1 MKRLLLLLVLAVPL
15 QAKPAIRWEA
25 WSGDVFARAARE
37 HRFVLLDLEAV
48 WCHWCHVM
56 DEMTYSDGHVIDLI
70 NRRYIAVRVDQDSRL
85 DLSNRYEDYGWPA
98 TIVFAAD
105 GSEIVKRSGYIPPMP
120 MASMLQA
127 IIDDPSPGPSVV
139 KEAPP
144 VFNHDAA
151 LSPKLRAELEKT
163 YNDRYDAQ
171 HGGWG
176 FIHKYLDA
184 PSVEYALA
192 RARRG
197 DAAAAKMARQT
208 IDGERN
214 LLDPAW
220 GGVYQY
226 STGGVW
232 SEPHFEKIMSM
243 QAGNL
248 RVASLAYA
256 LWHEPRDLAMAQA
269 IHRYLVTF
277 LRSPE
282 GAFYT
287 SQNAD
292 LVDGEH
298 AAEYFALPDAKRRA
312 KGIPRID
319 THLYARENGWAIE
332 ALATLA
338 TCSGDTRALA
348 EARGAAEW
356 VLAHLRRADGG
367 FQHGAQP
374 ASNAGGPYLGD
385 TLSMGRAF
393 LALYAATGE
402 RIWLRRAQEAA
413 TFIEA
418 TFRANPGYVTASVA
432 AFVDNAHAPLAHTP
446 GGRWQRD
453 ENCDVARFANL
464 LRHYDGDP
472 RHEAMARN
480 AMRYLSAPE
489 VAAQAPV
496 GNVLLTDF
504 ELRGQP
510 LHVTVVG
517 AKGDAS
523 ARALFGAAAALPD
536 VYKQVEWLDR
546 TEGPLPGSTV
556 EYPAMTKAAA
566 FVCTSNRCSRP
577 AFTATDLRTLVSR
590 LE

>member
-1 MKRLLLLLVLAVPL
+1 MKRFLLLLVLALPL
-15 QAKPAIRWEA
+15 SAKPAIHWQP
-25 WSGDVFARAARE
+25 WSNDVFARAKRE

-56 DEMTYSDGHVIDLI
+56 DDMTYSDDRVIALT
-70 NRRYIAVRVDQDSRL
+70 NNRYIAVRVDQDSRP

-139 KEAPP
+139 KEEPP
-144 VFNHDAA
+144 VFSRDAA
-151 LSPKLRAELEKT
+151 LTPKLRAQLEKT
-163 YNDRYDAQ
+163 HRDLFDAK

-176 FIHKYLDA
+176 FSHKYLDA
-184 PSVEYALA
+184 PSVEYALTL
-192 RARRG
+192 ARRG
-197 DAAAAKMARQT
+197 DAASATMARQT

-232 SEPHFEKIMSM
+232 NEPHFEKIMSM

-256 LWHEPRDLAMAQA
+256 LWHDPRDLAMAQA
-269 IHRYLVTF
+269 IRRFLITF
-277 LRSPE
+277 LRSPD

-292 LVDGEH
+292 LIDGRH
-298 AAEYFALPDAKRRA
+298 AGDYFALNDAQRRA

-319 THLYARENGWAIE
+319 KNIYARENGWAIE
-332 ALATLA
+332 ALVTLA
-338 TCSGDTRALA
+338 SSTSDPRPLA
-348 EARGAAEW
+348 EARTAADW
-356 VLAHLRRADGG
+356 VIAHLQRAGGG
-367 FQHGAQP
+367 FQHGLNP
-374 ASNAGGPYLGD
+374 ASNAAGPFLGD

-413 TFIEA
+413 TFIEKN
-418 TFRANPGYVTASVA
+418 FRADPGYVTAP
-432 AFVDNAHAPLAHTP
+432 HAK
-446 GGRWQRD
+446 WQRD

-464 LRHYDGDP
+464 LHHYDGDSK
-472 RHEAMARN
+472 HEAMARN
-480 AMRYLSAPE
+480 AMRYLTAPQ
-489 VAAQAPV
+489 VAAPALT
-496 GNVLLTDF
+496 GNILLADL
-504 ELRGQP
+504 ELRSEP

-517 AKGDAS
+517 ARSDAN
-523 ARALFGAAAALPD
+523 ARALFTAAAGLPQS
-536 VYKQVEWLDR
+536 YKQLEWFDR
-546 TEGPLPGSTV
+546 SEGPLPGSKV
-556 EYPAMTKAAA
+556 DYPSMSKAAA
-566 FVCTSNRCSRP
+566 FVCSSNRCSRP
-577 AFTATDLRTLVSR
+577 AFNAAELKMLVSR
-590 LE
+590 LETP

>member
-1 MKRLLLLLVLAVPL
+1 MKRLLLLLLLALPL

-56 DEMTYSDGHVIDLI
+56 DEMTYSDEHVIGLV
-70 NRRYIAVRVDQDSRL
+70 NARYIAVRVDQDSRP

-139 KEAPP
+139 KEVPP
-144 VFNHDAA
+144 VFGKDAA
-151 LSPKLRAELEKT
+151 LTPALRAQLEKT
-163 YNDRYDAQ
+163 YAEHYDAKY
-171 HGGWG
+171 GGWG
-176 FIHKYLDA
+176 FVYKYLDA

-197 DAAAAKMARQT
+197 DAGAAKMARQT
-208 IDGERN
+208 LDGERN

-232 SEPHFEKIMSM
+232 NEPHFEKIMSM

-248 RVASLAYA
+248 RVAALAYA
-256 LWHEPRDLAMAQA
+256 LWHEPRDLETAQA

-298 AAEYFALPDAKRRA
+298 AGEYFKLNDAKRRA
-312 KGIPRID
+312 KGIPRVD
-319 THLYARENGWAIE
+319 THVYARENGWAIE

-338 TCSGDTRALA
+338 TSAGDAHALA
-348 EARGAAEW
+348 EARSAAEW
-356 VLAHLRRADGG
+356 VYGHLRRADGG
-367 FQHGAQP
+367 FEHGAQP
-374 ASNAGGPYLGD
+374 ATNAGGPYLGD
-385 TLSMGRAF
+385 TLAMGRAF

-402 RIWLRRAQEAA
+402 RLWLHRAQQAA
-413 TFIEA
+413 SFIE
-418 TFRANPGYVTASVA
+418 TRFRANPGYVTSAL
-432 AFVDNAHAPLAHTP
+432 DHAHAPLAHTP
-446 GGRWQRD
+446 GGKWQRD
-453 ENCDVARFANL
+453 ENCEVARFANL
-464 LRHYDGDP
+464 LHHYDGDP
-472 RHEAMARN
+472 KHEAMAKN

-489 VAAQAPV
+489 VAAPAPA
-496 GNVLLTDF
+496 GNLLLTDF
-504 ELRGQP
+504 ELRAQP

-517 AKGDAS
+517 AKADAN
-523 ARALFGAAAALPD
+523 ARSLFGAATALPY

-546 TEGPLPGSTV
+546 AEGPLPGSSV
-556 EYPAMTKAAA
+556 EYPPMTKAAA
-566 FVCTSNRCSRP
+566 FVCSSNRCSRP
-577 AFTATDLRTLVSR
+577 AFTATELRTLVSK

>member
-1 MKRLLLLLVLAVPL
+1 MKRLLLLLAIALPL
-15 QAKPAIRWEA
+15 SAKPAIHWEP
-25 WSGDVFARAARE
+25 WSDDVFARAKRE

-56 DEMTYSDGHVIDLI
+56 DEMTYSDDRVIALM
-70 NRRYIAVRVDQDSRL
+70 NLRYIAVRVDQDSRP

-105 GSEIVKRSGYIPPMP
+105 RSEIVKRSGYIPPMP

-139 KEAPP
+139 KETPP
-144 VFNHDAA
+144 TFSSAAA
-151 LSPKLRAELEKT
+151 LAGTLRAQLEKT
-163 YNDRYDAQ
+163 YIERYDAKN
-171 HGGWG
+171 GGWG
-176 FIHKYLDA
+176 FMHKYLDA

-226 STGGVW
+226 STDGVW

-256 LWHEPRDLAMAQA
+256 LWHDPRDLAMAQA
-269 IHRYLVTF
+269 IRRYLVTF
-277 LRSPE
+277 LHSPE

-292 LVDGEH
+292 LIDGRH
-298 AAEYFALPDAKRRA
+298 AAGYFILGDAQRRA

-319 THLYARENGWAIE
+319 KHIYARENGWAIE
-332 ALATLA
+332 ALAALA
-338 TCSGDTRALA
+338 TSTNDPRVLA
-348 EARGAAEW
+348 EARVAAEW
-356 VLAHLRRADGG
+356 VTAHLRRTGGG
-367 FQHGAQP
+367 FLHGLEP
-374 ASNAGGPYLGD
+374 ATNANGPFLGD
-385 TLSMGRAF
+385 TLAMGRTF

-402 RIWLRRAQEAA
+402 RIWLHRAEESAA
-413 TFIEA
+413 FIEK
-418 TFRANPGYVTASVA
+418 TFRANPGYLTAL
-432 AFVDNAHAPLAHTP
+432 HGT
-446 GGRWQRD
+446 RQRD
-453 ENCDVARFANL
+453 ENCELARFANL
-464 LRHYDGDP
+464 LHHYDGDTT
-472 RHEAMARN
+472 HEAMAKN
-480 AMRYLSAPE
+480 AMRYLTAPQI
-489 VAAQAPV
+489 ATPAPV
-496 GNVLLTDF
+496 GNVLLADY
-504 ELRGQP
+504 ELREQP

-517 AKGDAS
+517 AKGDAN
-523 ARALFGAAAALPD
+523 ARALFSTAAGLPQS
-536 VYKQVEWLDR
+536 YKQVEWLDR
-546 TEGPLPGSTV
+546 AEGPLPGSKV

-566 FVCTSNRCSRP
+566 FVCSSNRCSRP
-577 AFTATDLRTLVSR
+577 AFNAAELRTLVGR
-590 LE
+590 LEKAN

>member
-1 MKRLLLLLVLAVPL
+1 MKRLLLLLAIALPL
-15 QAKPAIRWEA
+15 SAKPAIPWQP
-25 WSGDVFARAARE
+25 WSSDVFARAKRE

-56 DEMTYSDGHVIDLI
+56 DEMTYSDDRVIALM
-70 NRRYIAVRVDQDSRL
+70 NQRYIAVRVDQDSRP

-151 LSPKLRAELEKT
+151 LGPNLRAELEKT

-176 FIHKYLDA
+176 FVHKYLDP

-197 DAAAAKMARQT
+197 DAAAAKMVRQT

-214 LLDPAW
+214 ILDPAW

-232 SEPHFEKIMSM
+232 NEPHFEKIMSI

-269 IHRYLVTF
+269 IRRYLLTF

-282 GAFYT
+282 GTFYT

-292 LVDGEH
+292 LVDGRH
-298 AAEYFALPDAKRRA
+298 AADYFALNDAQRRA

-319 THLYARENGWAIE
+319 KHVYARENGWAIE
-332 ALATLA
+332 SLATLA
-338 TCSGDTRALA
+338 MSSGDARPLA
-348 EARGAAEW
+348 EARMAADW
-356 VLAHLRRADGG
+356 VTAHLHRPDGG
-367 FQHGAQP
+367 FQHGLEP
-374 ASNAGGPYLGD
+374 ATNAGGPFLGD

-402 RIWLRRAQEAA
+402 RIWLRRAREAA
-413 TFIEA
+413 AFIEM
-418 TFRANPGYVTASVA
+418 TFRANPGYVTAP
-432 AFVDNAHAPLAHTP
+432 HAT
-446 GGRWQRD
+446 RQRD

-464 LRHYDGDP
+464 LHHYDGDAK
-472 RHEAMARN
+472 HESMAKN
-480 AMRYLSAPE
+480 AMRYLT
-489 VAAQAPV
+489 AAQVATPAPV
-496 GNVLLTDF
+496 GNVLLADF
-504 ELRGQP
+504 ELREQP

-517 AKGDAS
+517 AKGDAN
-523 ARALFGAAAALPD
+523 ARALFAAAASLPQS
-536 VYKQVEWLDR
+536 YKQLEWLDR
-546 TEGPLPGSTV
+546 AEGPLPGSKV
-556 EYPAMTKAAA
+556 EYPPMSKAAA
-566 FVCTSNRCSRP
+566 FVCSSNRCSRP
-577 AFTATDLRTLVSR
+577 AFNAAELRTLVSKSF
-590 LE
+590 

>member
-1 MKRLLLLLVLAVPL
+1 MKRLLLLLFLAIPL
-15 QAKPAIRWEA
+15 QAKPAIRWEP
-25 WSGDVFARAARE
+25 WSDDVFARARRE
-37 HRFVLLDLEAV
+37 HRFVLLDLEAI

-56 DEMTYSDGHVIDLI
+56 DEMTYSDEHVIALI
-70 NRRYIAVRVDQDSRL
+70 NRRYIAVRVDQDSRP

-105 GSEIVKRSGYIPPMP
+105 RSEIVKRSGYIPPMP

-144 VFNHDAA
+144 TFGNDGA
-151 LSPKLRAELEKT
+151 LAPALRAQLEKT
-163 YNDRYDAQ
+163 YTERYDAQ

-176 FIHKYLDA
+176 FVHKYLDA

-197 DAAAAKMARQT
+197 DTTAAKMARQT

-298 AAEYFALPDAKRRA
+298 AGEYFALPDAKRRA

-338 TCSGDTRALA
+338 TCAGDARALT
-348 EARGAAEW
+348 EARMAAEW
-356 VLAHLRRADGG
+356 VQAHLHRAGGG
-367 FQHGAQP
+367 FLHGAQA

-402 RIWLRRAQEAA
+402 RLWLRRAQEAA
-413 TFIEA
+413 AFIET
-418 TFRANPGYVTASVA
+418 TFRANPGYVTTP
-432 AFVDNAHAPLAHTP
+432 VDKAH
-446 GGRWQRD
+446 GKWQRD

-464 LRHYDGDP
+464 LHHYDGDP
-472 RHEAMARN
+472 KHEAMAKS
-480 AMRYLSAPE
+480 AMRYLAAPE
-489 VAAQAPV
+489 VAAPAPV
-496 GNVLLTDF
+496 GNVLLADF

-517 AKGDAS
+517 AKGDAN
-523 ARALFGAAAALPD
+523 ARALFGAAAALSPG
-536 VYKQVEWLDR
+536 YKQVEWLDR
-546 TEGPLPGSTV
+546 AEGPLPGSRV
-556 EYPAMTKAAA
+556 EYPSMTKAAA
-566 FVCTSNRCSRP
+566 FVCSSNRCSRP
-577 AFTATDLRTLVSR
+577 AFTAAELRTLVGR

>member
-1 MKRLLLLLVLAVPL
+1 MKRLLLLLVIALPL
-15 QAKPAIRWEA
+15 SAKPAIQWQP
-25 WSGDVFARAARE
+25 WSGDVFARARRE

-56 DEMTYSDGHVIDLI
+56 DEMTYSDDRVIALM
-70 NRRYIAVRVDQDSRL
+70 NQRYIAVKVDQDARP

-139 KEAPP
+139 KEPPP
-144 VFNHDAA
+144 VFSNDAA
-151 LSPKLRAELEKT
+151 LSPVLRASLEKT
-163 YNDRYDAQ
+163 YKERYDAQ

-176 FIHKYLDA
+176 FMHKYLDP

-197 DAAAAKMARQT
+197 DAASAKMARQT
-208 IDGERN
+208 LDGERN

-256 LWHEPRDLAMAQA
+256 LWHDQRDLAMAHA
-269 IHRYLVTF
+269 VRRYLVTF

-292 LVDGEH
+292 LVDGRH
-298 AAEYFALPDAKRRA
+298 AADYFALNDAQRRA
-312 KGIPRID
+312 RGIPRID
-319 THLYARENGWAIE
+319 KHVYARENGWAIE

-338 TCSGDTRALA
+338 MSTGDARPLA
-348 EARGAAEW
+348 EARTAAEW
-356 VLAHLRRADGG
+356 VTAHLHRPDGG
-367 FQHGAQP
+367 YLHGLEP
-374 ASNAGGPYLGD
+374 VTNAAGPFLGD

-402 RIWLRRAQEAA
+402 RVWLRRAQEAA
-413 TFIEA
+413 AFIE
-418 TFRANPGYVTASVA
+418 TKFRANPGYVTAP
-432 AFVDNAHAPLAHTP
+432 HAT
-446 GGRWQRD
+446 RQRD
-453 ENCDVARFANL
+453 ENCDLARFANL
-464 LRHYDGDP
+464 LHHYDGDAK
-472 RHEAMARN
+472 HEAMARN
-480 AMRYLSAPE
+480 AMRYLTAPQ
-489 VAAQAPV
+489 VATPAPV
-496 GNVLLTDF
+496 GNVLLTDL
-504 ELRGQP
+504 ELREQP

-517 AKGDAS
+517 AKGDAN
-523 ARALFGAAAALPD
+523 ARALFVAATGLPQG
-536 VYKQVEWLDR
+536 YKQLEWLDR
-546 TEGPLPGSTV
+546 AEGPLPGSKV

-566 FVCTSNRCSRP
+566 FVCSSNRCSRP
-577 AFTATDLRTLVSR
+577 AFNSAELRTLVGR
-590 LE
+590 IEQ

>member
-1 MKRLLLLLVLAVPL
+1 MKRLLLLLAIALPL
-15 QAKPAIRWEA
+15 SAKPTMHWEP
-25 WSGDVFARAARE
+25 WSDDVFARARRE

-56 DEMTYSDGHVIDLI
+56 DEMTYSDDRVIALM
-70 NRRYIAVRVDQDSRL
+70 NKRYIAVRVDQDSRP

-105 GSEIVKRSGYIPPMP
+105 RSEIVKRSGYIPPMP
-120 MASMLQA
+120 MVSMLQA

-139 KEAPP
+139 KETPP
-144 VFNHDAA
+144 TFGSDPA
-151 LSPKLRAELEKT
+151 LAVSLRAQLEKT
-163 YNDRYDAQ
+163 YVERYDAKN
-171 HGGWG
+171 GGWG
-176 FIHKYLDA
+176 FMHKYLDA

-226 STGGVW
+226 STDGVW

-256 LWHEPRDLAMAQA
+256 LWHDKRDLEMAQA
-269 IHRYLVTF
+269 IRRYLFTF

-292 LVDGEH
+292 LIDGRH
-298 AAEYFALPDAKRRA
+298 AGEYFKLGDAQRRA

-319 THLYARENGWAIE
+319 KHVYARENGWAIE

-338 TCSGDTRALA
+338 TSANDPRALA
-348 EARGAAEW
+348 EARTAADW
-356 VLAHLRRADGG
+356 VSAHLRRADGG
-367 FQHGAQP
+367 FLHGVEP
-374 ASNAGGPYLGD
+374 ATNASGPFLGD
-385 TLSMGRAF
+385 TLAMGRAF
-393 LALYAATGE
+393 LALYAATGD
-402 RIWLRRAQEAA
+402 RSWLHRAEESAA
-413 TFIEA
+413 FIEK
-418 TFRANPGYVTASVA
+418 TFRANPGYVTAL
-432 AFVDNAHAPLAHTP
+432 HGT
-446 GGRWQRD
+446 RQRD
-453 ENCDVARFANL
+453 ENSELARFANL
-464 LRHYDGDP
+464 LHHYDGDKK
-472 RHEAMARN
+472 HEAMAMN
-480 AMRYLSAPE
+480 AMRYLTAPQI
-489 VAAQAPV
+489 ATPAPV

-504 ELRGQP
+504 ELRQQP

-517 AKGDAS
+517 AKGDAN
-523 ARALFGAAAALPD
+523 ARALFASAAGLPQS
-536 VYKQVEWLDR
+536 YKQVEWLDR
-546 TEGPLPGSTV
+546 KEGPLPGSSV
-556 EYPAMTKAAA
+556 EYPSMTKAAA
-566 FVCTSNRCSRP
+566 FVCSSNRCSRP
-577 AFTATDLRTLVSR
+577 AFNAVELRTLVEK
-590 LE
+590 LEQ

>member
-1 MKRLLLLLVLAVPL
+1 MKRLLLLLAIALPL
-15 QAKPAIRWEA
+15 SAKPAIQWQS
-25 WSGDVFARAARE
+25 WSDDVFARAQRE

-56 DEMTYSDGHVIDLI
+56 DEMTYSDDRVIALM
-70 NRRYIAVRVDQDSRL
+70 NQRYIAVRVDQDARP

-105 GSEIVKRSGYIPPMP
+105 RSEIVKRSGYIPPMP
-120 MASMLQA
+120 MVSMLQA

-139 KEAPP
+139 KEIPPTFGSDATLAPASR
-144 VFNHDAA
+144 VM
-151 LSPKLRAELEKT
+151 LEKT
-163 YNDRYDAQ
+163 YIERYDAQ

-176 FIHKYLDA
+176 FVHKYLDA
-184 PSVEYALA
+184 PSVEYALL

-256 LWHEPRDLAMAQA
+256 LWHEKRDLEMAQA

-292 LVDGEH
+292 LIDGRH
-298 AAEYFALPDAKRRA
+298 AGDYFALGDAQRRM
-312 KGIPRID
+312 KGIPRVD
-319 THLYARENGWAIE
+319 KHLYARENGLAIE

-338 TCSGDTRALA
+338 ACTGDVSALT
-348 EARGAAEW
+348 EARTAAEW
-356 VLAHLRRADGG
+356 VIAHLHRAGGG
-367 FQHGAQP
+367 FNHGVQP

-393 LALYAATGE
+393 LSLYAATGE
-402 RIWLRRAQEAA
+402 RIWLRRAQESAA
-413 TFIEA
+413 FIET
-418 TFRANPGYVTASVA
+418 TFRFNPGYVTAP
-432 AFVDNAHAPLAHTP
+432 HGT
-446 GGRWQRD
+446 WERD
-453 ENCDVARFANL
+453 ENCELARFANL
-464 LRHYDGDP
+464 LQHYDGDKK
-472 RHEAMARN
+472 HEAMARN
-480 AMRYLSAPE
+480 AMRYLAAPE
-489 VAAQAPV
+489 VAAPAPV
-496 GNVLLTDF
+496 GNVLLTDL
-504 ELRGQP
+504 ELRQEP

-517 AKGDAS
+517 GKGDAN
-523 ARALFGAAAALPD
+523 ARALFSAADALPQ

-546 TEGPLPGSTV
+546 AEGPLPGSKV
-556 EYPAMTKAAA
+556 EYPAMTRAAA
-566 FVCTSNRCSRP
+566 FVCSSNRCSRP
-577 AFTATDLRTLVSR
+577 AFSAAELRTLVGR
-590 LE
+590 LEQ

>member
-1 MKRLLLLLVLAVPL
+1 MKRLLLLLSLALAFPS
-15 QAKPAIRWEA
+15 QAKPAIHWES
-25 WSGDVFARAARE
+25 WSDDVFARAKRE
-37 HRFVLLDLEAV
+37 HKFVLLDLEAV

-56 DEMTYSDGHVIDLI
+56 DEMTYSDERVIKLM
-70 NRRYIAVRVDQDSRL
+70 NEKYIAVRVDQDSRP

-105 GSEIVKRSGYIPPMP
+105 RSEIVKRSGYIEPMP

-139 KEAPP
+139 KETPP
-144 VFNHDAA
+144 AFGKDAVLA
-151 LSPKLRAELEKT
+151 ASLAAQLEKT
-163 YNDRYDAQ
+163 YRERYDAQ

-176 FIHKYLDA
+176 FAHKYLDA
-184 PSVEYALA
+184 PSVELALA

-232 SEPHFEKIMSM
+232 TEPHFEKIMST

-248 RVASLAYA
+248 RVVSLAYA
-256 LWHEPRDLAMAQA
+256 LWHEKRDLEFAEA
-269 IHRYLVTF
+269 IHHYLVTF
-277 LRSPE
+277 LRAPE

-298 AAEYFALPDAKRRA
+298 GGEYFALNDAQRRA
-312 KGIPRID
+312 KGIPRVD
-319 THLYARENGWAIE
+319 KHLYARENGWAIE

-338 TCSGDTRALA
+338 SCAGDAQALA
-348 EARGAAEW
+348 EARTAAEW
-356 VLAHLRRADGG
+356 VVTHLRRTDGG

-393 LALYAATGE
+393 LALYTATGE
-402 RIWLRRAQEAA
+402 RVWLKRAREAA
-413 TFIEA
+413 AFVETK
-418 TFRANPGYVTASVA
+418 FRANPGYKTAPHGS
-432 AFVDNAHAPLAHTP
+432 
-446 GGRWQRD
+446 WERD

-464 LRHYDGDP
+464 LHHYTGDASTD
-472 RHEAMARN
+472 AMAKN
-480 AMRYLSAPE
+480 AMRYLAAPE
-489 VAAQAPV
+489 VATPMPV
-496 GNVLLTDF
+496 GNVLLADF
-504 ELRGQP
+504 ELREQP
-510 LHVTVVG
+510 LHVTVIG
-517 AKGDAS
+517 AKHDAG
-523 ARALFGAAAALPD
+523 ARALFGAAGALPH
-536 VYKQVEWLDR
+536 VYKQLEWLDR

-556 EYPAMTKAAA
+556 EYPPMTKAAA
-566 FVCTSNRCSRP
+566 FVCSGNRCSRP
-577 AFTATDLRTLVSR
+577 AFTAAELKTLIQR
-590 LE
+590 LEQ

>member
-1 MKRLLLLLVLAVPL
+1 MKRLLLLLAIALPL
-15 QAKPAIRWEA
+15 SAKPAIQWQP
-25 WSGDVFARAARE
+25 WSNDVFARAKRE

-56 DEMTYSDGHVIDLI
+56 DEMTYSDDRVIALM
-70 NRRYIAVRVDQDSRL
+70 NQRYIAVRVDQDSRP

-139 KEAPP
+139 KEAAP
-144 VFNHDAA
+144 VFNGDAA
-151 LSPKLRAELEKT
+151 LTPQLRAQLEKT
-163 YNDRYDAQ
+163 YREMYDPK

-176 FIHKYLDA
+176 FSHKYLDP

-232 SEPHFEKIMSM
+232 NEPHFEKIMWT

-248 RVASLAYA
+248 RVAAQAYA
-256 LWHEPRDLAMAQA
+256 LWHEPRDLAMAQS
-269 IHRYLVTF
+269 IRRYLLTF

-292 LVDGEH
+292 LIDGRH
-298 AAEYFALPDAKRRA
+298 AGEYFALNDVQRRA

-319 THLYARENGWAIE
+319 KHIYARENGWAIE

-338 TCSGDTRALA
+338 SSTSDPRPLA
-348 EARGAAEW
+348 EARTAAES
-356 VLAHLRRADGG
+356 VVAHLHRADGG
-367 FQHGAQP
+367 FQHGLNP
-374 ASNAGGPYLGD
+374 TAGPFLGD

-413 TFIEA
+413 AFIDK
-418 TFRANPGYVTASVA
+418 TFRANPGYITAP
-432 AFVDNAHAPLAHTP
+432 HAT
-446 GGRWQRD
+446 WQRD
-453 ENCDVARFANL
+453 ENCDLARFANL
-464 LRHYDGDP
+464 LHHYDSDP
-472 RHEAMARN
+472 KHESMARN
-480 AMRYLSAPE
+480 AMRYLTAPQ
-489 VAAQAPV
+489 VASPMPV
-496 GNVLLTDF
+496 ANVLLADF
-504 ELRGQP
+504 ELREQP

-517 AKGDAS
+517 GKGDAN
-523 ARALFGAAAALPD
+523 ARALFIAAAGLPQN
-536 VYKQVEWLDR
+536 YKQLEWLDR
-546 TEGPLPGSTV
+546 KEGPLPGSKV

-566 FVCTSNRCSRP
+566 FVCSSNRCSRP
-577 AFTATDLRTLVSR
+577 AFNATELRTLVGR
-590 LE
+590 MER

>member
-1 MKRLLLLLVLAVPL
+1 MKRLLLLLAIALPL
-15 QAKPAIRWEA
+15 SARPAIQWQP
-25 WSGDVFARAARE
+25 WSADVFARAKRE

-56 DEMTYSDGHVIDLI
+56 DEMTYSDDRVIALM
-70 NRRYIAVRVDQDSRL
+70 NQRYIGVRVDQDSRP

-139 KEAPP
+139 KEPPP

-151 LSPKLRAELEKT
+151 LSPTLRAELEKT
-163 YNDRYDAQ
+163 YNEGYDAR

-176 FIHKYLDA
+176 FVHKYLDP
-184 PSVEYALA
+184 PSVEYALV

-197 DAAAAKMARQT
+197 DASAAKMARQT

-232 SEPHFEKIMSM
+232 NEPHFEKIMSM

-269 IHRYLVTF
+269 IRRYLLTF

-292 LVDGEH
+292 LVDGRH
-298 AAEYFALPDAKRRA
+298 AADYFALNDAQRRA

-319 THLYARENGWAIE
+319 KHIYARENGWAIE
-332 ALATLA
+332 ALATLSM
-338 TCSGDTRALA
+338 SGGDARPLA
-348 EARGAAEW
+348 EARTAAEW
-356 VLAHLRRADGG
+356 VTTHLHRPDGG
-367 FQHGAQP
+367 FQHGLDP
-374 ASNAGGPYLGD
+374 AAKAGGPFLGD
-385 TLSMGRAF
+385 TLAMGRAF

-413 TFIEA
+413 PFIET
-418 TFRANPGYVTASVA
+418 TFRANPGYLTAP
-432 AFVDNAHAPLAHTP
+432 HAT
-446 GGRWQRD
+446 RQRD
-453 ENCDVARFANL
+453 ENCDVVRFANL
-464 LRHYDGDP
+464 LHHYDGDAK
-472 RHEAMARN
+472 HESMARN
-480 AMRYLSAPE
+480 AMRYLTAPQ
-489 VAAQAPV
+489 VATPAPV
-496 GNVLLTDF
+496 GNVLLADL
-504 ELRGQP
+504 ELREQP

-517 AKGDAS
+517 AKSDAN
-523 ARALFGAAAALPD
+523 ARALFNAATGLPQS
-536 VYKQVEWLDR
+536 YKQLEWLDR
-546 TEGPLPGSTV
+546 AEGPLPGSKV
-556 EYPAMTKAAA
+556 AYPVMTKAAA
-566 FVCTSNRCSRP
+566 FVCSSNRCSRP
-577 AFTATDLRTLVSR
+577 AFNAAELKTLVSKSF
-590 LE
+590 

>member
-1 MKRLLLLLVLAVPL
+1 MKRLLPLLLLLAIPM
-15 QAKPAIRWEA
+15 QAKPAIHWEA

-37 HRFVLLDLEAV
+37 HRLVLLDLEAV

-56 DEMTYSDGHVIDLI
+56 DEMTYSDEKVIALM
-70 NRRYIAVRVDQDSRL
+70 NARYIAVRVDQDSRP

-105 GSEIVKRSGYIPPMP
+105 GSEIVKRAGYIPPMP

-139 KEAPP
+139 KEATPA
-144 VFNHDAA
+144 FGSDAA
-151 LSPKLRAELEKT
+151 LAQSLRTQLEKT
-163 YNDRYDAQ
+163 YVEWYDAK

-176 FIHKYLDA
+176 SVHKYLDA
-184 PSVEYALA
+184 PSVEYALE

-197 DAAAAKMARQT
+197 DGAAAKMARQT
-208 IDGERN
+208 IDSERN

-256 LWHEPRDLAMAQA
+256 LWHEPRDLEMAQA

-298 AAEYFALPDAKRRA
+298 AGEYFALSDAKRRA
-312 KGIPRID
+312 KGVPRVD
-319 THLYARENGWAIE
+319 THLYARGNGWAIE

-338 TCSGDTRALA
+338 ASAGDTRALA
-348 EARGAAEW
+348 EAREAAEW
-356 VLAHLRRADGG
+356 VLAHLHRAGGG
-367 FQHGAQP
+367 FLHGAQP
-374 ASNAGGPYLGD
+374 ATNAGGPYLGD

-402 RIWLRRAQEAA
+402 RVWLHRAQEAA
-413 TFIEA
+413 AFINA
-418 TFRANPGYVTASVA
+418 KFRANPGYVTASS
-432 AFVDNAHAPLAHTP
+432 DGHAPLAHTP
-446 GGRWQRD
+446 GGKWQRD

-464 LRHYDGDP
+464 LHHYDGDP
-472 RHEAMARN
+472 KHEAMAKN
-480 AMRYLSAPE
+480 AMRYLAAPE
-489 VAAQAPV
+489 VAAPAPV
-496 GNVLLTDF
+496 GNILLTDF
-504 ELRGQP
+504 ELRGQS

-517 AKGDAS
+517 AKGDAN
-523 ARALFGAAAALPD
+523 ARALFGAATALPAG
-536 VYKQVEWLDR
+536 YKQVEWLDR
-546 TEGPLPGSTV
+546 AEGRLPGSST

-566 FVCTSNRCSRP
+566 FVCSSNRCSRP
-577 AFTATDLRTLVSR
+577 AFTAAELLALVSK

>member
-1 MKRLLLLLVLAVPL
+1 MKRLLLLLAIALPL
-15 QAKPAIRWEA
+15 SAKPAIQWQP
-25 WSGDVFARAARE
+25 WSNDVFARAKRE

-56 DEMTYSDGHVIDLI
+56 DEMTYSDDRVIALM
-70 NRRYIAVRVDQDSRL
+70 NKRYIAVRVDQDSRP

-105 GSEIVKRSGYIPPMP
+105 GSEIVKRSGYIPPVP
-120 MASMLQA
+120 MASMLQS

-139 KEAPP
+139 KEAAP
-144 VFNHDAA
+144 VFNRDAA
-151 LSPKLRAELEKT
+151 IAPQLRAQLEKT
-163 YNDRYDAQ
+163 YREMYDAKN
-171 HGGWG
+171 GAWG
-176 FIHKYLDA
+176 FSHKYLDP

-192 RARRG
+192 RARGG

-214 LLDPAW
+214 LIDPAW

-232 SEPHFEKIMSM
+232 NEPHFEKIMWT

-248 RVASLAYA
+248 RVAAQAYA

-269 IHRYLVTF
+269 IRRYLVTF

-292 LVDGEH
+292 LIDGRH
-298 AAEYFALPDAKRRA
+298 AGDYFALNDAQRRA

-319 THLYARENGWAIE
+319 KHIYARENGWAIE

-338 TCSGDTRALA
+338 SSTGDPHPLA
-348 EARGAAEW
+348 EARTAAKW
-356 VLAHLRRADGG
+356 VAAHLHRADGG
-367 FQHGAQP
+367 FQHGLTP
-374 ASNAGGPYLGD
+374 GLFLGD

-402 RIWLRRAQEAA
+402 RLWLRRAQETAA
-413 TFIEA
+413 FIEKS
-418 TFRANPGYVTASVA
+418 FRANPGYITAP
-432 AFVDNAHAPLAHTP
+432 NAT
-446 GGRWQRD
+446 RQRD
-453 ENCDVARFANL
+453 ENCDLARFANL
-464 LRHYDGDP
+464 LHHYDGDP
-472 RHEAMARN
+472 KHQAMAQN
-480 AMRYLSAPE
+480 AMRYLTAPQ
-489 VAAQAPV
+489 VSSSMPV
-496 GNVLLTDF
+496 GNVLLADF
-504 ELRGQP
+504 ELREQP

-517 AKGDAS
+517 SKKDAN
-523 ARALFGAAAALPD
+523 ARALFVAAAGLPQL
-536 VYKQVEWLDR
+536 YKQLEWLDR
-546 TEGPLPGSTV
+546 AEGPLPGSMV
-556 EYPAMTKAAA
+556 EYPSMTKAAA
-566 FVCTSNRCSRP
+566 FVCSSNRCSRP
-577 AFTATDLRTLVSR
+577 AFSAAELKTLVGR
-590 LE
+590 MEQQ

>member
-1 MKRLLLLLVLAVPL
+1 MKRMLLLLFLAIPL
-15 QAKPAIRWEA
+15 QAKPAIRWEP
-25 WSGDVFARAARE
+25 WSDDVFARARRE

-56 DEMTYSDGHVIDLI
+56 DEMTYSDEHVIALI
-70 NRRYIAVRVDQDSRL
+70 NRRYIAVRVDEDSRP

-105 GSEIVKRSGYIPPMP
+105 RSEIVKRSGYIPPMP

-139 KEAPP
+139 KETPPMFGNDATLAPP
-144 VFNHDAA
+144 
-151 LSPKLRAELEKT
+151 LRAQLEKT
-163 YNDRYDAQ
+163 YNERYDAQ

-176 FIHKYLDA
+176 FVHKYLDA

-192 RARRG
+192 RAHRG

-208 IDGERN
+208 IDGGRN

-298 AAEYFALPDAKRRA
+298 AGEYFALPDAKRRA

-338 TCSGDTRALA
+338 ACAGDARALA
-348 EARGAAEW
+348 EARTAAEW
-356 VLAHLRRADGG
+356 VQAHLHRAGGG
-367 FQHGAQP
+367 FQHGAQV

-402 RIWLRRAQEAA
+402 RTWLRRAQEAA
-413 TFIEA
+413 AFIDSS
-418 TFRANPGYVTASVA
+418 FRANPGYVTASVTSS
-432 AFVDNAHAPLAHTP
+432 VDKAH
-446 GGRWQRD
+446 GKWQRD
-453 ENCDVARFANL
+453 ENCEVARFANL
-464 LRHYDGDP
+464 LHHYDGDP
-472 RHEAMARN
+472 KHEAMAKN
-480 AMRYLSAPE
+480 AMRYLAAPE
-489 VAAQAPV
+489 VAAPAPV
-496 GNVLLTDF
+496 GNVLLADS
-504 ELRGQP
+504 ELRRQP

-517 AKGDAS
+517 AKGDKP
-523 ARALFGAAAALPD
+523 FKTD
-536 VYKQVEWLDR
+536 E
-546 TEGPLPGSTV
+546 ST
-556 EYPAMTKAAA
+556 
-566 FVCTSNRCSRP
+566 SS
-577 AFTATDLRTLVSR
+577 
-590 LE
+590 

>member
-1 MKRLLLLLVLAVPL
+1 MKHLLLLLAFALPIS
-15 QAKPAIRWEA
+15 AKPSIHWEP
-25 WSGDVFARAARE
+25 WSDDVFARAKRE

-56 DEMTYSDGHVIDLI
+56 DEMTYSDDRVIALM
-70 NRRYIAVRVDQDSRL
+70 NRRYIAVRVDQDSRP

-105 GSEIVKRSGYIPPMP
+105 RSEIVKRSGYIPPMP

-139 KEAPP
+139 KETPP
-144 VFNHDAA
+144 VFSDDAA
-151 LSPKLRAELEKT
+151 LSTKLRAQLEKT
-163 YNDRYDAQ
+163 YIERYDAKN
-171 HGGWG
+171 GGWG
-176 FIHKYLDA
+176 FMHKYLDA

-226 STGGVW
+226 STDGVW

-256 LWHEPRDLAMAQA
+256 LWHEKRDLEMAQA
-269 IHRYLVTF
+269 IRRYLVTF
-277 LRSPE
+277 LHSPE

-292 LVDGEH
+292 LIDGRH
-298 AAEYFALPDAKRRA
+298 AGEYFKLSDAQRRA

-319 THLYARENGWAIE
+319 KHVYARENGWAIE

-338 TCSGDTRALA
+338 TSANDPRALA
-348 EARGAAEW
+348 EARMAVEW
-356 VLAHLRRADGG
+356 VNAHLRRADGG
-367 FQHGAQP
+367 FQHGLEP
-374 ASNAGGPYLGD
+374 ATNAGGPFLGD
-385 TLSMGRAF
+385 TLSVGRAF

-402 RIWLRRAQEAA
+402 RRWLHRAEESAA
-413 TFIEA
+413 FIEK
-418 TFRANPGYVTASVA
+418 TFRANPGYVTAL
-432 AFVDNAHAPLAHTP
+432 HGT
-446 GGRWQRD
+446 RQRD
-453 ENCDVARFANL
+453 ENCELARFANL
-464 LRHYDGDP
+464 LHHYDGDAK
-472 RHEAMARN
+472 HEAMARN
-480 AMRYLSAPE
+480 ALRYLTAPQ
-489 VAAQAPV
+489 VAAPAPV

-504 ELRGQP
+504 ELRQQP

-517 AKGDAS
+517 AKGDAN
-523 ARALFGAAAALPD
+523 AHNLFNAAAALPQG
-536 VYKQVEWLDR
+536 YKQVEWLDR
-546 TEGPLPGSTV
+546 AEGPLPGSKV
-556 EYPAMTKAAA
+556 EYPTMTKAAA
-566 FVCTSNRCSRP
+566 FVCSSNRCSRP
-577 AFTATDLRTLVSR
+577 AFTAAELRTMLGR
-590 LE
+590 LEQ

>member
-1 MKRLLLLLVLAVPL
+1 MKRLLLLLAIALPL
-15 QAKPAIRWEA
+15 SAKPAIQWQT
-25 WSGDVFARAARE
+25 WSPDVFAQAKRE

-56 DEMTYSDGHVIDLI
+56 DEMTYSDDRVIALM
-70 NRRYIAVRVDQDSRL
+70 NRRYIAVRVDQDSRP

-139 KEAPP
+139 KEPPP
-144 VFNHDAA
+144 VFSNGAA
-151 LSPKLRAELEKT
+151 LVPKLHTELEET
-163 YNDRYDAQ
+163 YAERYDAQ

-176 FIHKYLDA
+176 FVHKYLDP

-232 SEPHFEKIMSM
+232 NEPHFEKIMSM

-269 IHRYLVTF
+269 IRRYLLTF

-282 GAFYT
+282 GTFYT

-292 LVDGEH
+292 LVDGRH
-298 AAEYFALPDAKRRA
+298 AADYFALNDIQRRA

-319 THLYARENGWAIE
+319 KHVYARENGWAIE

-338 TCSGDTRALA
+338 TSSGDSRPLS
-348 EARGAAEW
+348 EARTAADW
-356 VLAHLRRADGG
+356 VTAHLHRPDGG
-367 FQHGAQP
+367 FQHGLDP
-374 ASNAGGPYLGD
+374 ATNAGGPFLAD

-413 TFIEA
+413 AFIELR
-418 TFRANPGYVTASVA
+418 FRANPGYVTAP
-432 AFVDNAHAPLAHTP
+432 HAT
-446 GGRWQRD
+446 RQRD

-464 LRHYDGDP
+464 LHHYDGDVK
-472 RHEAMARN
+472 HESMAKN
-480 AMRYLSAPE
+480 AMRYLTAPQ
-489 VAAQAPV
+489 VATPAPV
-496 GNVLLTDF
+496 GNVLLADL
-504 ELRGQP
+504 ELREQP

-517 AKGDAS
+517 AKNDAN
-523 ARALFGAAAALPD
+523 ARALFLAAASLPQS
-536 VYKQVEWLDR
+536 YKQLEWLDR
-546 TEGPLPGSTV
+546 AEGPLPGSKV
-556 EYPAMTKAAA
+556 EYPAMSKAAA
-566 FVCTSNRCSRP
+566 FVCSSNRCSRP
-577 AFTATDLRTLVSR
+577 AFSVAELRTLVSKSF
-590 LE
+590 

>member
-1 MKRLLLLLVLAVPL
+1 MKRLLLLLLLLLIALPL
-15 QAKPAIRWEA
+15 SAKPAIQWQP
-25 WSGDVFARAARE
+25 WSDDVFARAKRE

-56 DEMTYSDGHVIDLI
+56 DEMTYSDERVIALM
-70 NRRYIAVRVDQDSRL
+70 NQRYIAVRVDQDSRP

-105 GSEIVKRSGYIPPMP
+105 RSEIVKRSGYIPPVP

-139 KEAPP
+139 KETPP
-144 VFNHDAA
+144 SFSSDAT
-151 LSPKLRAELEKT
+151 LTTSLRARLEKT
-163 YNDRYDAQ
+163 YNDLYDPKQ
-171 HGGWG
+171 GGWG
-176 FIHKYLDA
+176 FGHKFLDA
-184 PSVEYALA
+184 PSVELALA

-197 DAAAAKMARQT
+197 DTAAAKMARQT

-256 LWHEPRDLAMAQA
+256 LWHDKRDLEMALA
-269 IHRYLVTF
+269 IRRYLLTF

-292 LVDGEH
+292 LIDGQH
-298 AAEYFALPDAKRRA
+298 AGEYFALNDVQRRA

-319 THLYARENGWAIE
+319 KHVYARENGWAIE
-332 ALATLA
+332 ALSTLA
-338 TCSGDTRALA
+338 ASTGDPQPLA
-348 EARGAAEW
+348 EARTAAEW
-356 VLAHLRRADGG
+356 VTAHLRRTDGG
-367 FQHGAQP
+367 FQHGLQP
-374 ASNAGGPYLGD
+374 ATNAGGPFLGD

-402 RIWLRRAQEAA
+402 RIWLRRAEESAA
-413 TFIEA
+413 FIEK
-418 TFRANPGYVTASVA
+418 TFRTNPGYITAP
-432 AFVDNAHAPLAHTP
+432 HAT
-446 GGRWQRD
+446 WQRD

-464 LRHYDGDP
+464 LEHYDGD
-472 RHEAMARN
+472 RKHAAMAKN
-480 AMRYLSAPE
+480 AMRYLTAPQ
-489 VAAQAPV
+489 VATPGPV
-496 GNVLLTDF
+496 GNVLLADF
-504 ELRGQP
+504 ELRQPP

-517 AKGDAS
+517 PKSDAS
-523 ARALFGAAAALPD
+523 ARALFSAAAGLPQT
-536 VYKQVEWLDR
+536 YKQVEWLDR
-546 TEGPLPGSTV
+546 AEGPLPGSKV
-556 EYPAMTKAAA
+556 EYPSMTKAAA
-566 FVCTSNRCSRP
+566 FVCSSNRCSRP
-577 AFTATDLRTLVSR
+577 AFNAAELRTLVGR
-590 LE
+590 MEQQ

>member
-1 MKRLLLLLVLAVPL
+1 MKRLLLLLAIAVPL
-15 QAKPAIRWEA
+15 SAKPIIHWEP
-25 WSGDVFARAARE
+25 WSDEVFARAKRE

-56 DEMTYSDGHVIDLI
+56 DEMTYSDDRVIALM
-70 NRRYIAVRVDQDSRL
+70 NKRYIAVRVDQDSRP

-105 GSEIVKRSGYIPPMP
+105 RSEIVKRSGYIPPMP

-139 KEAPP
+139 KETPP
-144 VFNHDAA
+144 TFGSDIF
-151 LSPKLRAELEKT
+151 LSPVLRAQLEKT
-163 YNDRYDAQ
+163 YIDRYDAKN
-171 HGGWG
+171 GGWG
-176 FIHKYLDA
+176 FMHKYLDA

-226 STGGVW
+226 STDGVW

-248 RVASLAYA
+248 RVTSLAYA
-256 LWHEPRDLAMAQA
+256 LWHDPRDLAMAQA
-269 IHRYLVTF
+269 IRRYLATF
-277 LRSPE
+277 LHSPE

-292 LVDGEH
+292 LIDGRH
-298 AAEYFALPDAKRRA
+298 AAGYFVLGDAQRRA

-319 THLYARENGWAIE
+319 KHVYARENGWAIE
-332 ALATLA
+332 ALAALA
-338 TCSGDTRALA
+338 TSTNDPRVLA
-348 EARGAAEW
+348 EARVAAEW
-356 VLAHLRRADGG
+356 VTAHLRRTGGG
-367 FQHGAQP
+367 FLHGVEP
-374 ASNAGGPYLGD
+374 AANASGPFLGD
-385 TLSMGRAF
+385 TLAMGRAF

-402 RIWLRRAQEAA
+402 RVWLHRAEESA
-413 TFIEA
+413 TFIEK
-418 TFRANPGYVTASVA
+418 TFRANPGYVTAL
-432 AFVDNAHAPLAHTP
+432 HGT
-446 GGRWQRD
+446 RQRD
-453 ENCDVARFANL
+453 ENCELARFANL
-464 LRHYDGDP
+464 LHHYDGDAK
-472 RHEAMARN
+472 HEAMAKN
-480 AMRYLSAPE
+480 AMRYLTAPQI
-489 VAAQAPV
+489 ATPAPV
-496 GNVLLTDF
+496 GNVLLADY
-504 ELRGQP
+504 ELREQP

-517 AKGDAS
+517 AKGDAN
-523 ARALFGAAAALPD
+523 ARALFSTAAGLPQS
-536 VYKQVEWLDR
+536 YKQVEWLDR
-546 TEGPLPGSTV
+546 AEGPLPGSKV

-566 FVCTSNRCSRP
+566 FVCSSNRCSRP
-577 AFTATDLRTLVSR
+577 TFNAAELRTLVGR
-590 LE
+590 MEQ